1 VNASQTAQLVERC
14 RAGDT
19 LAIERLVADY
29 KLAIYRLALSVL
41 DDPSE
46 ADEAAQDTFVAAFDA
61 LDSYRG
67 DSSFRTWL
75 YAIALNHCRMRLR
88 RRGARERMSQA
99 LQTLFRLRGEAD
111 PHPEAAAI
119 QNEADAAVWR
129 AIAALD
135 EKYRLPLVLRY
146 YHDLPIAD
154 IAELLRTSER
164 TVYAR
169 LHDAHERLK
178 GSLNGKVELT

>member
-1 VNASQTAQLVERC
+1 VNTSHNAQLVEQC
-14 RAGDT
+14 LAGDM
-19 LAIERLVADY
+19 LAIERLVGDY
-29 KLAIYRLALSVL
+29 KHAIYRLALSIL
-41 DDPSE
+41 DDPAE
-46 ADEAAQDTFVAAFDA
+46 ADEAVQDTFVAAFDA

-88 RRGARERMSQA
+88 RRGAHERMLKA
-99 LQTLFRLRGEAD
+99 WHVLFHLKGEAD
-111 PHPEAAAI
+111 PHPEMVAI
-119 QNEADAAVWR
+119 RNEADSAVWQ

-135 EKYRLPLVLRY
+135 EKQRLPLLLRY
-146 YHDLPIAD
+146 YHDLPIAE

-178 GSLNGKVELT
+178 AALNGNVDWK